1 LNIKNILKAIKLNE
15 STISMILGALVII
28 VVGVLVVNYFKD
40 QENQGLLPEAITEN
54 QTETAELGKT
64 YTVSKGDNLWKIAEN
79 AYGSGY
85 NWVDIAEANELTSPD
100 ILNEGQE
107 LSIPDVE
114 PKLATVASIMDESSP
129 DTISGATYEVQKGD
143 NLWNI
148 SVRAYGDGFKW
159 VEIATANNLSNP
171 DLIHH
176 GNILVLPR

>member
-1 LNIKNILKAIKLNE
+1 MNFKNILKAIKLNE
-15 STISMILGALVII
+15 STVSMVLGALVII

-40 QENQGLLPEAITEN
+40 QDKVGMLPEVTSENQIEK
-54 QTETAELGKT
+54 AEVGKT
-64 YTVSKGDNLWKIAEN
+64 YKVSSGDNLWKIAEN

-85 NWVDIAEANELTSPD
+85 NWVDIAEANNLTSPD
-100 ILNEGQE
+100 MLNEGQE

-114 PKLATVASIMDESSP
+114 PKMATVVSILDDTSP
-129 DTISGATYEVQKGD
+129 DTISGATYEVQEGD
-143 NLWNI
+143 NLWDI

-159 VEIATANNLSNP
+159 IEIANANNLENP